1 MKRKQSRQFWTNFPM
16 HFLVSALILAA
27 YSMPAS
33 TQTGSRPAQATVQ
46 LVALT
51 ESNGASA
58 GQDTARSS
66 ALPQR
71 DGSHDFDFLI
81 GDWKAHVRVLR
92 NRLATRITG
101 KNGHFAEVDA
111 HGTTGHLELMALR
124 LYDPQAHQWSIN
136 ASSSKVGTLNSPL
149 FGEFKNGRGEFF
161 DTEPF
166 NGHSVLVPNAWT
178 DITADSWR
186 FEQPFCA
193 DGGKTWE
200 ANWVEKATR

>member
-58 GQDTARSS
+58 GQETARSS

-81 GDWKAHVRVLR
+81 GDWKAHVPVLC
-92 NRLATRITG
+92 NRLATGITR
-101 KNGHFAEVDA
+101 KNGHFAEVGA

-161 DTEPF
+161 DKS
-166 NGHSVLVPNAWT
+166 HL
-178 DITADSWR
+178 TAAV
-186 FEQPFCA
+186 F
-193 DGGKTWE
+193 
-200 ANWVEKATR
+200 